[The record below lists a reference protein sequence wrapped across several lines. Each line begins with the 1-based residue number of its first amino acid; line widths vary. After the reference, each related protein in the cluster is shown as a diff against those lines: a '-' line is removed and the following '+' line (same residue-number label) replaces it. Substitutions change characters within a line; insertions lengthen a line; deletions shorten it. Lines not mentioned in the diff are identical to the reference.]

1 VNKVRR
7 LVAVVVVVVVGV
19 ACGGAGCPERA
30 AAVSRRPRLTAPS
43 LFAMPERPVCAG
55 AMTTARDIGA
65 MNDEALVE
73 VSGLASSLQN
83 PGVVWLVA
91 DDDAVVFAA
100 STADAGA
107 ILAAV
112 RLPTPLVDP
121 EDLAVGPCP
130 DLSGPCVFV
139 ADTGDND
146 RVRADVAVLAFPEP
160 SLPTKPGEAPLTIR
174 LDAVWTMRL
183 AYPGGEAV
191 DVEALAVLPDASA
204 MLLFEKTTADE
215 ARIFVVPAPWTVQT
229 PTDSDDDNDR
239 PVTVR
244 DGGVVVIPS
253 GADRAPT
260 GDADDGD
267 DDSDGGGD
275 GDRDNDDGNDAR
287 KSGIDATGK
296 GRRITAAD
304 VHPSGTRLLLR
315 TTGGI
320 YEYER
325 PPLESLHDGSVSA
338 FGRGGLVG
346 GGFGDLRG
354 LTPRLAVASPDDE
367 PQGEAI
373 GYGEDGQTWF
383 SISEVKKKAA
393 ASGVRPVLHRLE
405 CRP

>member
-1 VNKVRR
+1 VNEARH
-7 LVAVVVVVVVGV
+7 LLAVVVVIVVGV

-43 LFAMPERPVCAG
+43 LFAMPERPLCAG
-55 AMTTARDIGA
+55 AMTAARDIGVV
-65 MNDEALVE
+65 NDEALVE

-83 PGVVWLVA
+83 PGIVWLVA

-100 STADAGA
+100 SAAAAGA
-107 ILAAV
+107 IVAAI

-139 ADTGDND
+139 ADTGDNK
-146 RVRADVAVLAFPEP
+146 RVRTDVSVIAFPEP
-160 SLPTKPGEAPLTIR
+160 SLPTEPREAPLTIR

-204 MLLFEKTTADE
+204 MLLFEKTTDDE

-244 DGGVVVIPS
+244 NGGVVVIPR
-253 GADRAPT
+253 GADRAPEGDT
-260 GDADDGD
+260 DDDRDGVDDDDNDGDAPT
-267 DDSDGGGD
+267 
-275 GDRDNDDGNDAR
+275 R
-287 KSGIDATGK
+287 GIDATGK

-315 TTGGI
+315 TTGGV

-325 PPLESLHDGSVSA
+325 PPIDSLHDGSVSTS
-338 FGRGGLVG
+338 GRGGLVG

-354 LTPRLAVASPDDE
+354 LSPRLAVASPDDE